1 MHIMMEEVATSS
13 SVRLA
18 ILFLAG
24 DTARRKR
31 FVYLSAQDA
40 SRTRVGHRGVVY
52 SFWRMVF

>member
-1 MHIMMEEVATSS
+1 MEVVATSC

-24 DTARRKR
+24 DTARGKR

-40 SRTRVGHRGVVY
+40 SRTRVGHRGVI
-52 SFWRMVF
+52 F

>member
-1 MHIMMEEVATSS
+1 MMEEVATSS